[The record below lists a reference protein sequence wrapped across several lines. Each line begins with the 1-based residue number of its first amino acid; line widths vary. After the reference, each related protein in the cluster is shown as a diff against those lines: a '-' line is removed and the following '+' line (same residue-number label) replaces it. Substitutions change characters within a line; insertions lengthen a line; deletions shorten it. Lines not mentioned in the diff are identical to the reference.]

1 MAGVGG
7 ARRSRLERTATMV
20 TSEVQDLS
28 APSPRFAGFFQ
39 RLLALVIDGFLL
51 GLFGQALGIVIP
63 GLLSRAG
70 AWGWTIGFTIVVS
83 YFGVLN
89 SRIGGGS
96 EATASRSASA
106 DPPCAPSCS
115 RLHSFSATLPSTS
128 LYPCGLPLSC
138 HMWLSGRGSRSS
150 ICSSSIDPLGS
161 RCMTDSSA
169 RSLSPSTRWS
179 PPGPGN
185 IWWGHR
191 AVVAVIV
198 MLAVVV
204 PIGVRQLGRTELF
217 TSLLTAQ
224 QAISKEP
231 GVAFVRIGA
240 PTVINIEDG
249 RRSSRQVLFVGVVL
263 LPGATDPAAMAN
275 KVVRIVL
282 DTAPEAASMDEITVL
297 LSKGYDIGI
306 ASLTETRELSL
317 SPSKWR
323 ERVGS

>member
-1 MAGVGG
+1 
-7 ARRSRLERTATMV
+7 MV
-20 TSEVQDLS
+20 
-28 APSPRFAGFFQ
+28 A
-39 RLLALVIDGFLL
+39 
-51 GLFGQALGIVIP
+51 
-63 GLLSRAG
+63 
-70 AWGWTIGFTIVVS
+70 
-83 YFGVLN
+83 
-89 SRIGGGS
+89 
-96 EATASRSASA
+96 
-106 DPPCAPSCS
+106 
-115 RLHSFSATLPSTS
+115 
-128 LYPCGLPLSC
+128 
-138 HMWLSGRGSRSS
+138 
-150 ICSSSIDPLGS
+150 
-161 RCMTDSSA
+161 
-169 RSLSPSTRWS
+169 
-179 PPGPGN
+179 PGPGN
-185 IWWGHR
+185 ISWSCR
-191 AVVAVIV
+191 AVVAAIV
-198 MLAVVV
+198 VLAVVV
-204 PIGVRQLGRTELF
+204 PIGIRQLGRTELF

>member
-1 MAGVGG
+1 VC
-7 ARRSRLERTATMV
+7 R
-20 TSEVQDLS
+20 
-28 APSPRFAGFFQ
+28 
-39 RLLALVIDGFLL
+39 
-51 GLFGQALGIVIP
+51 
-63 GLLSRAG
+63 
-70 AWGWTIGFTIVVS
+70 W
-83 YFGVLN
+83 
-89 SRIGGGS
+89 
-96 EATASRSASA
+96 
-106 DPPCAPSCS
+106 
-115 RLHSFSATLPSTS
+115 
-128 LYPCGLPLSC
+128 GLPLAW

-198 MLAVVV
+198 MLAVGG
-204 PIGVRQLGRTELF
+204 PIGGRQLGRPQLF
-217 TSLLTAQ
+217 TSLLTAP
-224 QAISKEP
+224 QAISNEP
-231 GVAFVRIGA
+231 RVAVRRRRW
-240 PTVINIEDG
+240 PPVINIEDG

-282 DTAPEAASMDEITVL
+282 DTAPEAARMDEITVL

-306 ASLTETRELSL
+306 ARLTETRELSL
-317 SPSKWR
+317 SPLKWR
-323 ERVGS
+323 ERVGSSSGKGTASRTVRARDRLVVVGFEWCVVPTREDPTDAIVDRPQCRRHGGGDRRRAQHAPRRRGGLACARQPLRLPHRRALGSPTRWTGG

>member
-1 MAGVGG
+1 
-7 ARRSRLERTATMV
+7 MV

-89 SRIGGGS
+89 SRIGGGQS
-96 EATASRSASA
+96 LGKRVAKIRVVGSDGKPISLGRSALRAFVLSA
-106 DPPCAPSCS
+106 PFFLSDAP
-115 RLHSFSATLPSTS
+115 LDLA
-128 LYPCGLPLSC
+128 LPLRLAAIVSYVALGAGLAIVYLFVFNRPTRQSL
-138 HMWLSGRGSRSS
+138 HDRLVASFVVAFDPMVAPGS
-150 ICSSSIDPLGS
+150 
-161 RCMTDSSA
+161 
-169 RSLSPSTRWS
+169 
-179 PPGPGN
+179 GN

-306 ASLTETRELSL
+306 ARLTETRELSL
-317 SPSKWR
+317 SPLKWR